1 MAVRPQSMKGE
12 LERMRKEMDRIWN
25 RFSQEFSTST
35 FEHDLNPSLD
45 LAETEERLVAE
56 IELPGINP
64 KDIDISVTSDI
75 LSVTGEK
82 KQRAKETG
90 KNYHLVERVYGK
102 FSRSM
107 RLPTTVDPD
116 QVEASYKDGILL
128 IILGKTETIKSKK
141 IEVKTT

>member
-1 MAVRPQSMKGE
+1 MVVRSQSLKGE

-25 RFSQEFSTST
+25 RFSQEFSAST
-35 FEHDLNPSLD
+35 FEHDFNPSLD
-45 LAETEERLVAE
+45 LAETEESLVAE
-56 IELPGINP
+56 IELTGIKP
-64 KDIDISVTSDI
+64 KDIDISVTSDM
-75 LSVTGEK
+75 LTGTGEK

-90 KNYHLVERVYGK
+90 RNYHLVERAYGK
-102 FSRSM
+102 FSRST
-107 RLPTTVDPD
+107 RLPTTVAPD

>member
-1 MAVRPQSMKGE
+1 MVVRSQSLKGE

-25 RFSQEFSTST
+25 RFSQEFSAST
-35 FEHDLNPSLD
+35 FEHDFNPSLD
-45 LAETEERLVAE
+45 LAETEESLVAE
-56 IELPGINP
+56 IELTGINP
-64 KDIDISVTSDI
+64 KDIDISVTSDM
-75 LSVTGEK
+75 LTVTGEK

-90 KNYHLVERVYGK
+90 RNYHLVERAYGK
-102 FSRSM
+102 FSRSI

>member
-1 MAVRPQSMKGE
+1 MVVRSQSLKGE
-12 LERMRKEMDRIWN
+12 LERMRKKMDRIWN
-25 RFSQEFSTST
+25 RFSQEFSAST
-35 FEHDLNPSLD
+35 FEHDFNPSLD
-45 LAETEERLVAE
+45 LAETEESLVAE
-56 IELPGINP
+56 IELTGIKP
-64 KDIDISVTSDI
+64 KDIDISVTSDM
-75 LSVTGEK
+75 LTGTGEK

-90 KNYHLVERVYGK
+90 RNYHLVERAYGK
-102 FSRSM
+102 FSRST

>member
-1 MAVRPQSMKGE
+1 MVVRSQSLKGE

-25 RFSQEFSTST
+25 RFSQEFSAST
-35 FEHDLNPSLD
+35 FEHDFNPSLD
-45 LAETEERLVAE
+45 LAETEESLVAE
-56 IELPGINP
+56 IELTGIKPN
-64 KDIDISVTSDI
+64 DIDISVTSDM
-75 LSVTGEK
+75 LTGTGEK

-90 KNYHLVERVYGK
+90 RNYHLVERAYGK
-102 FSRSM
+102 FSRST